1 MADEV
6 PPAAQEAAPPLPVSS
21 SAPAS
26 KPAATG
32 APPSRHPPGRL
43 RPFLGALLHLSPCL
57 GTNTALLFPTAAPLD
72 VGSLKTKVV
81 TYVQTAVK
89 QLGQDAK
96 AVNAVTFTA
105 VRAAVSPSL
114 AFGRPTAPLAL
125 PTPSLTLATWR
136 HCRSQRSASYQ
147 KLVVAYG
154 DSLLGDSSPAS
165 KALVKAAPV
174 LGQVAAAMSLVAPFL
189 LAYAAA
195 LRDAYMAVVYLLP
208 WHVLEL
214 LAGLVVCF
222 FGGEFYALI
231 ACYEAY
237 QLCGGAEAA
246 AAARTVVEEAQE
258 VATAAG
264 AAGDND
270 AAPRAVVRRNLL
282 LVAKSTHP
290 EALTAAVSK
299 LWMTWLCMLA
309 AMQLKLA
316 RTLVLGSS
324 ISKALLPV
332 ATRHVLPRLE
342 GSVPA
347 ELQAWNATLLR
358 VALTAVVLVASS
370 LLSSLVA
377 AAQAA
382 LRGGQMAAKHG
393 LEVLA
398 ARGTLKGPVDDKLV
412 HTVGLLLAAA
422 GVLAQAAVG
431 FRLPFPLN
439 LVLLPL
445 TLAEMTLRVAVAL

>member
-1 MADEV
+1 M
-6 PPAAQEAAPPLPVSS
+6 
-21 SAPAS
+21 
-26 KPAATG
+26 
-32 APPSRHPPGRL
+32 
-43 RPFLGALLHLSPCL
+43 
-57 GTNTALLFPTAAPLD
+57 
-72 VGSLKTKVV
+72 
-81 TYVQTAVK
+81 
-89 QLGQDAK
+89 
-96 AVNAVTFTA
+96 
-105 VRAAVSPSL
+105 
-114 AFGRPTAPLAL
+114 
-125 PTPSLTLATWR
+125 
-136 HCRSQRSASYQ
+136 
-147 KLVVAYG
+147 VAYG
-154 DSLLGDSSPAS
+154 DSLLGDSTPAS

-174 LGQVAAAMSLVAPFL
+174 LGQAAAALSLVAPFL
-189 LAYAAA
+189 VAYFAA
-195 LRDAYMAVVYLLP
+195 LRDAYLAVVYLLP
-208 WHVLEL
+208 WHILEL

-237 QLCGGAEAA
+237 QLCGGADAA
-246 AAARTVVEEAQE
+246 AAARTVVEEAQDV
-258 VATAAG
+258 VAAAG
-264 AAGDND
+264 AQAAGEKD
-270 AAPRAVVRRNLL
+270 ATPRAVVRRNLL

-299 LWMTWLCMLA
+299 LWMTWMCMLA

-342 GSVPA
+342 ATVPA
-347 ELQAWNATLLR
+347 ELHKWNATMLQVMLTGAVLL
-358 VALTAVVLVASS
+358 ASS
-370 LLSSLVA
+370 FLSSLVA